1 VKYLALIV
9 LLWLSSCKNGDNQI
23 NSNNIEL
30 PVVSYHFESYSDF
43 HQTLDELTRIADPIK
58 RDEEIVI
65 FLDSM
70 KSLDNLPFAKG
81 DSVSFLYYGD
91 ITSVSWAGD
100 FNYWSSTDSLWKG
113 TKLNESNLFLLKKT
127 FPSDARLD
135 YKIVVNGNNWILDP
149 LNNHIQYS
157 GFGPN
162 SELRMPEWVFPEE
175 TELWDGV
182 ERGEISENIRITSGS
197 LGYDLQYRV
206 YTPYNY
212 ESIDNLPTIYVTD
225 GHEYADGKLGAMRI
239 VLDNLI
245 YRETIEPV
253 IAVFIDP
260 RDPDNLSINRRMTQY
275 VGNSSFAGFV
285 SNELVPTID
294 QNYKT
299 FPAAEK
305 RAILGTSLGGWNSA
319 YFGIQIP
326 ETFHLIGIHSPAFTS
341 DLLSDYE
348 NSNDLPHK
356 FYLSTGTVN
365 DTEDNALALKAI
377 FDTKGYTYQYKAVNQ
392 GHSWGNWCGLIDEP
406 LIMFFPNF

>member
-1 VKYLALIV
+1 MKYLVLIG
-9 LLWLSSCKNGDNQI
+9 LLWLSSCKNDDNHKNETQ
-23 NSNNIEL
+23 L
-30 PVVSYHFESYSDF
+30 PVISYHFESIADF
-43 HQTLDELTRIADPIK
+43 FETLDELTSIADPLQ
-58 RDEEIVI
+58 RNEEIVI

-70 KSLDNLPFAKG
+70 KSLDMIPFTNG
-81 DSVSFLYYGD
+81 DSVTFLYYGD

-100 FNYWSSTDSLWKG
+100 FNSWSSAANDWKG
-113 TKLNESNLFLLKKT
+113 TRLNKSNLFLLKKS
-127 FPSDARLD
+127 FPADARLD

-212 ESIDNLPTIYVTD
+212 ESTDNLPTIYVTD
-225 GHEYADGKLGAMRI
+225 GHEYADSKLGAMRI

-245 YRETIEPV
+245 FRETIEPV

-260 RDPDNLSINRRMTQY
+260 RDPDNFGINRRMTQY
-275 VGNSSFAGFV
+275 VANPNFANFV
-285 SNELVPTID
+285 ANELVPEID
-294 QNYKT
+294 ENYKT
-299 FPAAEK
+299 NPNAEK

-319 YFGIQIP
+319 WFGIQIP
-326 ETFHLIGIHSPAFTS
+326 ETFHLIGIHSPAF
-341 DLLSDYE
+341 DNNLLNFYE

-356 FYLSTGTVN
+356 FYLSTGTIN
-365 DTEDNALALKAI
+365 DTENNALALKSI
-377 FDTKGYTYQYKAVNQ
+377 FDTKGYVYQYRVVNQ

-406 LIMFFPNF
+406 LIMFFPGDN